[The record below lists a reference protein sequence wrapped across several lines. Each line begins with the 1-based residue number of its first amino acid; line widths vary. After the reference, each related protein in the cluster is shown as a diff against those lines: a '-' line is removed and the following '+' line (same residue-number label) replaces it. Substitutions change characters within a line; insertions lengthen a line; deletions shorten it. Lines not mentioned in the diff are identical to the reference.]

1 MEEIAEVYGRSLFEV
16 ASEHDTTDEI
26 REQLGQVADALDAN
40 RDLAI
45 FFFSPYFST
54 QEKKDGLVKLLDGA
68 SDTLI
73 NFLEL
78 LIEKHR
84 MPAIFRIRRH
94 YETLWEQAHHILP
107 VQIATAVALDEGV
120 ARQLGEQIE
129 KTTGQRIELTQSV
142 DPDILGGIVLRVGN
156 SILDASIRN
165 RLENLRK
172 AVARG
177 AA

>member
-1 MEEIAEVYGRSLFEV
+1 MEEIAEVYGRSLFAV
-16 ASEHDTTDEI
+16 AQEHDKLDTI
-26 REQLGQVADALDAN
+26 REQLGQFADALQDN

-54 QEKKDGLVKLLDGA
+54 PEKKEGLSKALDGA
-68 SDTLI
+68 DQTLI

-84 MPAIFRIRRH
+84 MPAVFRIRR
-94 YETLWEQAHHILP
+94 YFDGLWERVNKVLP
-107 VQIATAVALDEGV
+107 VQIRTAIELDEGV
-120 ARQLGEQIE
+120 ARKLGDRIAE
-129 KTTGQRIELTQSV
+129 TTGQKVQLTSSV

>member
-16 ASEHDTTDEI
+16 ATEHDKIDEI
-26 REQLGQVADALDAN
+26 REQIGEFADALDDN

-54 QEKKDGLVKLLDGA
+54 QEKKDGLHKALQDA
-68 SDTLI
+68 DETLV

-84 MPAIFRIRRH
+84 MPAIFRIRR
-94 YETLWEQAHHILP
+94 YYDTLWERKHHILP
-107 VQIATAVALDEGV
+107 VQIATAVPLGDGV
-120 ARQLGEQIE
+120 ASKLGKEIE
-129 KTTGQRIELTQSV
+129 KSTGQKIELTESV
-142 DPDILGGIVLRVGN
+142 DPQLLGGIVVRVGN

-177 AA
+177 TA

>member
-26 REQLGQVADALDAN
+26 REQLGQFADALDAN

-54 QEKKDGLVKLLDGA
+54 QEKQDGLVKLLDGA
-68 SDTLI
+68 SETLV
-73 NFLEL
+73 NFLDL

-120 ARQLGEQIE
+120 ARRLGEQIE
-129 KTTGQRIELTQSV
+129 KTTGQRIELTARV
-142 DPDILGGIVLRVGN
+142 DPDIVGGIVLRVGN

>member
-1 MEEIAEVYGRSLFEV
+1 MEEIAQVYARSLFEV
-16 ASEHDTTDEI
+16 AKQQGSLDVV
-26 REQLGQVADALDAN
+26 REQLGQFADALQDN

-54 QEKKDGLVKLLDGA
+54 PEKKDGLTKTLEGA
-68 SDTLI
+68 DPTLV

-84 MPAIFRIRRH
+84 MPAVFRIRR
-94 YETLWEQAHHILP
+94 YYDGLWEQENKILP
-107 VQIATAVALDEGV
+107 VQISTATELDKATV
-120 ARQLGEQIE
+120 KQIGDRIA
-129 KTTGQRIELTQSV
+129 KDTGQKIELTTDV

-165 RLENLRK
+165 RLDNLRK
-172 AVARG
+172 HVARG
-177 AA
+177 A

>member
-1 MEEIAEVYGRSLFEV
+1 MEEIAEVYGRALFEV
-16 ASEHDTTDEI
+16 ATEHDATDDI
-26 REQLGQVADALDAN
+26 REQLGQFAEALDDN
-40 RDLAI
+40 RDLAVY
-45 FFFSPYFST
+45 FFSPYFST

-68 SDTLI
+68 DDALV

-84 MPAIFRIRRH
+84 MPAIFRIRR
-94 YETLWEQAHHILP
+94 YYDTLWEQANKILP
-107 VQIATAVALDEGV
+107 VQIATAIALDEGV
-120 ARQLGEQIE
+120 AKQLGQQIE
-129 KTTGQRIELTQSV
+129 ETTGQKIELTQTV
-142 DPDILGGIVLRVGN
+142 DPAILGGLVLRVGN

>member
-16 ASEHDTTDEI
+16 ASEQDKTDEI
-26 REQLGQVADALDAN
+26 REQLGQFADALRDN

-54 QEKKDGLVKLLDGA
+54 PEKKDGLKKTVQGA
-68 SDTLI
+68 DETLV

-84 MPAIFRIRRH
+84 MPAVFRIRR
-94 YETLWEQAHHILP
+94 YYDGLWEQENKVLP
-107 VQIATAVALDEGV
+107 VQISTATALDDKIV
-120 ARQLGEQIE
+120 KQIGDRIA
-129 KTTGQRIELTQSV
+129 KDTGQKIELTADV

-165 RLENLRK
+165 RLDNLRK
-172 AVARG
+172 HVARG
-177 AA
+177 A

>member
-1 MEEIAEVYGRSLFEV
+1 MEEIAEVYGKSLFEV
-16 ASEHDTTDEI
+16 ASEQDKTDEL
-26 REQLGQVADALDAN
+26 REQLGQFADALADN

-54 QEKKDGLVKLLDGA
+54 PEKKDGLQKAVQGA
-68 SDTLI
+68 DETLV

-84 MPAIFRIRRH
+84 MPAIYRIRRV
-94 YETLWEQAHHILP
+94 YDTLWEQTHHVLP
-107 VQIATAVALDEGV
+107 VHISTAVELDEGV
-120 ARQLGEQIE
+120 AKKLGDSIAES
-129 KTTGQRIELTQSV
+129 TGQKIELTARV

-165 RLENLRK
+165 RLDNLRK
-172 AVARG
+172 HVARG
-177 AA
+177 A

>member
-1 MEEIAEVYGRSLFEV
+1 MEEIAEVYARSLFEV
-16 ASEHDTTDEI
+16 ASEHDKTDEI
-26 REQLGQVADALDAN
+26 REQLGEFADALEDN
-40 RDLAI
+40 RELAI

-54 QEKKDGLVKLLDGA
+54 EEKKDGLAKSLDGA
-68 SDTLI
+68 DEHLV

-84 MPAIFRIRRH
+84 VPAVFRIRRH
-94 YETLWEQAHHILP
+94 YDSLWEQAHQILP
-107 VQIATAVALDEGV
+107 VRIATAVELDEGV
-120 ARQLGEQIE
+120 ATKLGDEIS
-129 KTTGQRIELTQSV
+129 KATGQRIELTATV
-142 DPDILGGIVLRVGN
+142 DPEILGGIVLRVGN

-177 AA
+177 TA

>member
-1 MEEIAEVYGRSLFEV
+1 MEEIAEVYGRSLYEV
-16 ASEHDTTDEI
+16 ASEHDKTDEI
-26 REQLGQVADALDAN
+26 REQLGQMAEALDSE
-40 RDLAI
+40 RELAI
-45 FFFSPYFST
+45 YFFSPYFST
-54 QEKKDGLVKLLDGA
+54 QEKKDGLGKLLDGA
-68 SDTLI
+68 DDILV

-84 MPAIFRIRRH
+84 MPAIFRIRR
-94 YETLWEQAHHILP
+94 YYDTLWEQDHHILP
-107 VQIATAVALDEGV
+107 VKIATAVALDEGV
-120 ARQLGEQIE
+120 ARKLGEQIE
-129 KTTGQRIELTQSV
+129 KSTGQKIELTASV

>member
-1 MEEIAEVYGRSLFEV
+1 MEEIAEVYGRSLYEV

-26 REQLGQVADALDAN
+26 REQLGQVADALDAS
-40 RDLAI
+40 RELAI
-45 FFFSPYFST
+45 YFFSPYFST

-68 SDTLI
+68 DDTLV

-84 MPAIFRIRRH
+84 MPAIFRIRR
-94 YETLWEQAHHILP
+94 YYDTLWEQAHKILP
-107 VQIATAVALDEGV
+107 VQIATAVALDEDV
-120 ARQLGEQIE
+120 ARKLGKQIE
-129 KTTGQRIELTQSV
+129 KTTGQRIELTSSV

>member
-1 MEEIAEVYGRSLFEV
+1 MEEIAEVYARSLFAV
-16 ASEHDTTDEI
+16 AQEHDKLDTI
-26 REQLGQVADALDAN
+26 REQLGQFADALQDN
-40 RDLAI
+40 RDLAV

-54 QEKKDGLVKLLDGA
+54 PEKKDGLSKLLDGA
-68 SDTLI
+68 DETTI

-84 MPAIFRIRRH
+84 MPAVFRIRRH
-94 YETLWEQAHHILP
+94 FDGLWERENKVLP
-107 VQIATAVALDEGV
+107 VQIATAIELDEGV
-120 ARQLGEQIE
+120 ARKLGDRIAE
-129 KTTGQRIELTQSV
+129 TTGQKVQLTARV